1 MYLKTLRICEY
12 HTNNSG
18 PFHKLLS
25 IFYDIKRQ
33 RLGGKY
39 SIQIPLNRCG
49 YGLRIMHLSGGG
61 GILLNANKIGNYC
74 GFNSGVVLGNKN
86 SVDARP
92 LLGDNVAFGP
102 GAKAFGNIS
111 IGDNVFV
118 APNAVVT
125 KDIPSDCIV
134 GGIPA
139 RIIKNKE

>member
-1 MYLKTLRICEY
+1 MNI
-12 HTNNSG
+12 
-18 PFHKLLS
+18 
-25 IFYDIKRQ
+25 
-33 RLGGKY
+33 
-39 SIQIPLNRCG
+39 
-49 YGLRIMHLSGGG
+49 
-61 GILLNANKIGNYC
+61 NKIGNYC

-92 LLGDNVAFGP
+92 ILGDNVAFGP

-134 GGIPA
+134 GGVPA
-139 RIIKNKE
+139 RIIKIKE